1 MICTHTPPG
10 ADGCPCEDCL
20 AARIQ
25 MTAEMAGRDRM
36 VMPLWVRQRRFRIHL
51 ASLEMLRKPSLSA

>member
-1 MICTHTPPG
+1 MSTHSPRG

-20 AARIQ
+20 ATRIL
-25 MTAEMAGRDRM
+25 MTADQARRDRR

-51 ASLEMLRKPSLSA
+51 ASLEMLRRTQLSA